1 MNLLKKSVNQVFYFS
16 QAAFGLTLSALLL
29 FPSVAKA
36 QVKVSPLVIETQAQ
50 RGQAQAMV
58 SITNMSDSPSRV
70 RVYAEPFTYK
80 PDSGF
85 ATLPANSPN
94 NLTPYLQFSPRELTI
109 EPGQTRRVRIISRLA
124 PNLPDGEYRAAVF
137 NETLTEQKDS
147 SGAVVTLATRVG
159 VTVYV
164 TKGNAAPKL
173 TVDNARFDPKQE
185 KVTLNIRNTGTA
197 SARPSVSWK
206 LQRGDMV
213 VKMGEIESVS
223 IIAENERNLSLDYRS
238 KDDPSLT
245 AGNYQVSGELV
256 WDEGKSKTKLP
267 FKLDFTVS
275 K

>member
-1 MNLLKKSVNQVFYFS
+1 MNLLKKRVNQVSGVS
-16 QAAFGLTLSALLL
+16 QAAFGLALSALLL

-50 RGQAQAMV
+50 RGQAQGMV

-70 RVYAEPFTYK
+70 RVYAEPFTYN
-80 PDSGF
+80 PNTGF
-85 ATLPANSPN
+85 ETLPADTPN

-109 EPGQTRRVRIISRLA
+109 QPRQTRRVRIISRLA

-147 SGAVVTLATRVG
+147 SGATVTLATRVG

-164 TKGNAAPKL
+164 TKGNASPKL
-173 TVDNARFDPKQE
+173 TVDNASFDSKQE
-185 KVTLNIRNTGTA
+185 MVTLNIRNTGKA

-206 LQRGDMV
+206 LQRGNTV
-213 VKMGEIESVS
+213 VKTGEIESIS

-238 KDDPSLT
+238 KDDASLIP
-245 AGNYQVSGELV
+245 GNYQLSGELV
-256 WDEGKSKTKLP
+256 WDEGKSRSQLP
-267 FKLDFTVS
+267 FKLNFTVPR
-275 K
+275 